1 FFCTNY
7 YGIKIGDDDMFK
19 LYLNYWKRI
28 FDYKGTSD
36 VIEIFIALAG
46 DFLVIIFLNIL
57 GIVIPISWENSLVNF
72 LYIVKLAMIVP
83 AISLLV
89 RVLNKY

>member
-1 FFCTNY
+1 
-7 YGIKIGDDDMFK
+7 MFK

-57 GIVIPISWENSLVNF
+57 GIVIPISWENSLVIF
-72 LYIVKLAMIVP
+72 IYIVKLAMIVP

>member
-1 FFCTNY
+1 
-7 YGIKIGDDDMFK
+7 MELK
-19 LYLNYWKRI
+19 LEMMICLNYILTIGKRI

-36 VIEIFIALAG
+36 VIEILIALAG

>member
-1 FFCTNY
+1 
-7 YGIKIGDDDMFK
+7 MFK

-57 GIVIPISWENSLVNF
+57 GIVILISWENSLVNF

>member
-1 FFCTNY
+1 
-7 YGIKIGDDDMFK
+7 MFK

-57 GIVIPISWENSLVNF
+57 G
-72 LYIVKLAMIVP
+72 
-83 AISLLV
+83 
-89 RVLNKY
+89 

>member
-1 FFCTNY
+1 
-7 YGIKIGDDDMFK
+7 MFK

-46 DFLVIIFLNIL
+46 NFLVIIFLNIL
-57 GIVIPISWENSLVNF
+57 GIVIPISWENSLVKF

>member
-1 FFCTNY
+1 
-7 YGIKIGDDDMFK
+7 MFK

-72 LYIVKLAMIVP
+72 FYIVKLAMIVP

>member
-1 FFCTNY
+1 
-7 YGIKIGDDDMFK
+7 MFK

-72 LYIVKLAMIVP
+72 LYI
-83 AISLLV
+83 
-89 RVLNKY
+89 

>member
-1 FFCTNY
+1 
-7 YGIKIGDDDMFK
+7 MFK

-36 VIEIFIALAG
+36 VIEILIALAG